1 MNVLVIGGNGFIG
14 SHLIDVLILN
24 GHKVRVYDLFNERY
38 RPPLKMVDY
47 RISSLDNIPDLHEAL
62 LEIDIVFHLAS
73 ASVPSTSNV
82 DMVSGINNNIIPTL
96 NLLNLMLEL
105 NIKRFVYFSSGGAIY
120 GNPKYLP
127 LDEDHPLNP
136 ISSYGV
142 EKLTIEKYL
151 MLYQQM
157 YGLKPLILRP
167 SNPYGPRQGHY
178 VAQGVISTFLRKV
191 QMNES
196 ITVFGNGNAEKDY
209 IFISDLVRIVYE
221 LSMENESGIY
231 NIGSGI
237 GTSLNKIIEEIKKET
252 KKTINI
258 NYIDKKS
265 YDVDQFVLDNSKT
278 MNVIE
283 YKPLISIEVGISNT
297 WDWLNE
303 SKSNN

>member
-1 MNVLVIGGNGFIG
+1 
-14 SHLIDVLILN
+14 
-24 GHKVRVYDLFNERY
+24 
-38 RPPLKMVDY
+38 
-47 RISSLDNIPDLHEAL
+47 
-62 LEIDIVFHLAS
+62 
-73 ASVPSTSNV
+73 
-82 DMVSGINNNIIPTL
+82 
-96 NLLNLMLEL
+96 
-105 NIKRFVYFSSGGAIY
+105 
-120 GNPKYLP
+120 
-127 LDEDHPLNP
+127 
-136 ISSYGV
+136 
-142 EKLTIEKYL
+142 
-151 MLYQQM
+151 M

-191 QMNES
+191 EMNES
-196 ITVFGNGNAEKDY
+196 ITVFGNGKAEKDY
-209 IFISDLVRIVYE
+209 IYISDLVRIVYE

-237 GTSLNKIIEEIKKET
+237 GTSLNKIIEEIKKAT
-252 KKTINI
+252 KKTIKI

-283 YKPLISIEVGISNT
+283 YKPLISIEVGISKT

>member
-1 MNVLVIGGNGFIG
+1 MNILVIGGNGFIG
-14 SHLIDVLILN
+14 SHLIDVLILK

-38 RPPLKMVDY
+38 RSPLKKVDY

-82 DMVSGINNNIIPTL
+82 DMVSGINNNIIPTI

-105 NIKRFVYFSSGGAIY
+105 KIKRFVYFSSGGSIY
-120 GNPKYLP
+120 GYPKYLP
-127 LDEDHPLNP
+127 LNEDHPLNP

-151 MLYQQM
+151 LLYQQM

-191 QMNES
+191 EMNES

-209 IFISDLVRIVYE
+209 IYISDLVRIVYE

-237 GTSLNKIIEEIKKET
+237 GTSLNKIIEEIKKAT
-252 KKTINI
+252 KKTIKI

-278 MNVIE
+278 MNIIE
-283 YKPLISIEVGISNT
+283 YKPLISIEVGISKT